1 MSSLDQKPDIQHHEI
16 EIPSGSDG
24 HSDKK
29 VIQPANTHPSFFN
42 CNPAPIGFSGFAL
55 CSFVL
60 GLFNSGLITDLP
72 QVAIGVA
79 LGFGAMSQFVC
90 GIAELVLGN
99 VFSASSMLTFAG
111 FFFTFG
117 IMMTPSSGFL
127 ELAMANGGV
136 HTVNQCMALIEI
148 AFAIAAFIFLLGA
161 LRQPYLVQLLL
172 FLAAMSFLL
181 ASIGSFTG
189 SVATTKAGGWFSF
202 VLGVVGWYCMAALI
216 YTPDTTYI
224 KLPFF

>member
-1 MSSLDQKPDIQHHEI
+1 MTSLDQKPDIQHHEI
-16 EIPSGSDG
+16 DIPSSSDT

-29 VIQPANTHPSFFN
+29 VIQPARPSFFN

-90 GIAELVLGN
+90 GVAELALGN
-99 VFSASSMLTFAG
+99 VFSATSMLTFSG
-111 FFFTFG
+111 FFFAFG

-127 ELAMANGGV
+127 ELAMASGGENAV
-136 HTVNQCMALIEI
+136 TQCMALVEI
-148 AFAIAAFIFLLGA
+148 GFAIAAFIFLLGA
-161 LRQPYLVQLLL
+161 LRQPYLIQALL
-172 FLAAMSFLL
+172 FLAGMSFFL
-181 ASIGSFTG
+181 AAIGSFVG
-189 SVATTKAGGWFSF
+189 SVAVTRAGGWFSF
-202 VLGVVGWYCMAALI
+202 ILGCVGWYCMAALL